1 VGRHILKALEEY
13 EKADVVFPD
22 FETDGIPL
30 EKMGEFVTVLAST
43 LPLSGE
49 SAGDQADPPPPRT

>member
-1 VGRHILKALEEY
+1 LKALEEY